1 MLGFAIL
8 PAISNGS
15 AICTNWLN
23 EKGIWDKK
31 NYVQKWEIGREKI
44 VEKRHIV
51 SMMRKVSAK
60 PTQLHRI
67 DIDIGPDAHIF
78 KLFGNERKNT
88 EQPAIT
94 NV

>member
-1 MLGFAIL
+1 MAVQYALTD
-8 PAISNGS
+8 SMKREYE
-15 AICTNWLN
+15 T
-23 EKGIWDKK
+23 KK

-44 VEKRHIV
+44 VEKRLIV

-60 PTQLHRI
+60 PTQSHRI

-78 KLFGNERKNT
+78 KLFGNERENT